1 MSDSTP
7 PGPNECVPPPDVVP
21 NKLRVSEG
29 VFRFLFASPA
39 HFTSAFEKRDFALT
53 VVFRSF
59 DRRAGA
65 WAYDGP
71 HARSTFMLSF
81 EVPIPEKDTA
91 IVIPQYNH
99 VGEEVSA
106 LIGAFF
112 GKLVVNCGH
121 MQSGNHLTVPYM
133 WDGACYSHA
142 HPAFNQHPRK
152 PDGTDLQ
159 LTHVEKLLEGYF
171 YQGSNNESLDRILRS
186 AEFYRMA
193 LENFHERPEMS
204 FTFLLSA
211 LEAMLDLHHY
221 TDDEKYDDVLR
232 AQLAQI
238 AAQCE
243 DGEKLVVS
251 LKSRFYQIR
260 RRVAAFVDAY
270 IPDTFFTQSEAR
282 DPWVSLR
289 KREDLRPR
297 MLAAYDVR
305 SRLLHTG
312 DRTGIWA
319 LTHSSIGEEFC
330 LGTPVLGEEKLKR
343 LITSSLSLVGLERV
357 TSTVLRAAVQR
368 HLLNDTEKS

>member
-1 MSDSTP
+1 MSDS
-7 PGPNECVPPPDVVP
+7 PPPVPDASAPVSAEAP
-21 NKLRVSEG
+21 NKLRVPEG

-39 HFTSAFEKRDFALT
+39 YFTAAFEKRDFALT

-59 DRRAGA
+59 DRRAGT
-65 WAYDGP
+65 WAFDGP
-71 HARSTFMLSF
+71 YARSTFMLSF
-81 EVPIPEKDTA
+81 EVPVPEKRA
-91 IVIPQYNH
+91 GIVIPQYNH

-112 GKLVVNCGH
+112 GKFVVNCGH

-133 WDGACYSHA
+133 WDSPCNSHA
-142 HPAFNQHPRK
+142 HPAFNQQPRK

-159 LTHVEKLLEGYF
+159 LTHVEKLLEVYF
-171 YQGSNNESLDRILRS
+171 YQGTGNEALDRILRG

-193 LENFHERPEMS
+193 LENFYERPEMS
-204 FTFLLSA
+204 FTLLLSA
-211 LEAMLDLHHY
+211 LEALLDLHNY
-221 TDDEKYDDVLR
+221 TDDEKYDETLK

-238 AAQCE
+238 AAQCM
-243 DGEKLVVS
+243 DGAKLVES

-270 IPDTFFTQSEAR
+270 IPDTYFTQSEAR
-282 DPWVSLR
+282 ESWASLQ
-289 KREDLRPR
+289 KRADLRPR
-297 MLAAYDVR
+297 VLAAYDVR

-319 LTHSSIGEEFC
+319 LTHSSMGEETC
-330 LGTPVLGEEKLKR
+330 LGTPVLDDEKLKK

-357 TSTVLRAAVQR
+357 TSTVLRCAIQR
-368 HLLNDTEKS
+368 HLLTDAGRT